1 MNHQHFHAA
10 VSAARRGERLSAY
23 RLMHQVLLEHPT
35 HVAAWLWMS
44 ELVTDRASQ
53 RVCLERAL
61 ALDPSSQ
68 VVQQRLELLRLHN
81 LLATRRSDE
90 PAERTPPPLK
100 LGDYLVTLGI
110 VTAAQMAQALRAQ
123 RVARTS
129 GKRRPLGDILVR
141 LGWLTPEQLVQALV
155 QQQQEKVQPRSGQA
169 PERLGEY
176 LVNAGLITT
185 DEFAAVLTQQVA
197 LRQRG
202 GDMLLGELLVGGGY
216 LTPEALEQVLERQR
230 DDLLCCF
237 NA

>member
-10 VSAARRGERLSAY
+10 VSAARRGERLNAY
-23 RLMHQVLLEHPT
+23 RLMHQVLHDNPT

-53 RVCLERAL
+53 RTCLERAL

-68 VVQQRLELLRLHN
+68 MVCQRLDLLRLHT
-81 LLATRRSDE
+81 LLATHRTDAG
-90 PAERTPPPLK
+90 AERTQQSFK
-100 LGDYLVTLGI
+100 LGDYLIAQGI
-110 VTAAQMAQALRAQ
+110 VTAVQMAQALRAQ
-123 RVARTS
+123 QIAWAS

-155 QQQQEKVQPRSGQA
+155 RQQQEKVQPQSGQA

-176 LVNAGLITT
+176 LVSTGLITT

-197 LRQRG
+197 LRLRG
-202 GDMLLGELLVGGGY
+202 SDMLLGELLIGGGY

-230 DDLLCCF
+230 DDLLRCF

>member
-1 MNHQHFHAA
+1 MNHQQFHAA
-10 VSAARRGERLSAY
+10 VSAAQQGDRVSAY
-23 RLMHQVLLEHPT
+23 RLMHQVLHDHPT

-53 RVCLERAL
+53 RTCLERAL

-68 VVQQRLELLRLHN
+68 VISQRLDLLRLHS
-81 LLATRRSDE
+81 LLATRRTDT
-90 PAERTPPPLK
+90 PAKPTQQPLK
-100 LGDYLVTLGI
+100 LGDYLVTQGI

-123 RVARTS
+123 QVARAS

-155 QQQQEKVQPRSGQA
+155 QQQQEKVQPHAIQV

-176 LVNAGLITT
+176 LVAAGLITT
-185 DEFAAVLTQQVA
+185 DEFATVLTQQVA

-202 GDMLLGELLVGGGY
+202 GDMLLGELLIGGGY
-216 LTPEALEQVLERQR
+216 LTPDALEQVLERQR
-230 DDLLCCF
+230 DDLLRCF